1 MFASPA
7 WSPWNVSVQDKLEKV
22 QQKALQMVAGRR
34 GLKSEDRC
42 KELGLETLKQRRLQM
57 DLMLAHKFIG
67 GSIVG
72 RENLFKKMER
82 PDGVR
87 TRQAMDPNSM
97 VTQYARTD
105 MMKFSFGVRE
115 VDSWN
120 RLD

>member
-1 MFASPA
+1 M
-7 WSPWNVSVQDKLEKV
+7 QDKLEKV